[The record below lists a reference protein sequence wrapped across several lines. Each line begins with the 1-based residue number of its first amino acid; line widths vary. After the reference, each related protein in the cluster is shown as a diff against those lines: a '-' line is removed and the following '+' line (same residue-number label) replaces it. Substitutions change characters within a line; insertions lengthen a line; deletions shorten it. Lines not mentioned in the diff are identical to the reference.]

1 MPKLPLSEK
10 RLAANRANA
19 RKSTGPRS
27 PEGKRRASRNN
38 TRHGLYSAEVHL
50 PDYWELRAID
60 TAQRAA
66 AGYLRDPGLA
76 AAVAARTYLRAHR
89 SYATALVDRY
99 YVERFSSADP
109 HAYGRQN
116 NNWFLAAIRYADHI
130 RRQIRALDRFITPAL
145 LSYENETALAMT
157 VGQAARPAA
166 GLQTGQQNYNDSNP
180 PLSQAA
186 GALLAETTAT
196 VRTHSATAR
205 APRRDDALQNC
216 NDSNPLPTRGE
227 PSAPFCDP
235 ERLGCRSLGG
245 DGGERAASPQTQ
257 PPPAPMDNPSSHPKK
272 SPAAPLKIPN
282 QPPSPSPQAQLL
294 RPRPPP
300 LTQLKQ
306 NN

>member
-50 PDYWELRAID
+50 PEYWELRAID

-157 VGQAARPAA
+157 VGQAARPISANLRTWA
-166 GLQTGQQNYNDSNP
+166 HNSLYTADTPATTYRTFSIGNVLKLAPMGLQACG
-180 PLSQAA
+180 
-186 GALLAETTAT
+186 
-196 VRTHSATAR
+196 RTSRSGPARPVNLNVSITESDRTPSRLPRSAC
-205 APRRDDALQNC
+205 PSRR
-216 NDSNPLPTRGE
+216 
-227 PSAPFCDP
+227 
-235 ERLGCRSLGG
+235 
-245 DGGERAASPQTQ
+245 
-257 PPPAPMDNPSSHPKK
+257 
-272 SPAAPLKIPN
+272 
-282 QPPSPSPQAQLL
+282 
-294 RPRPPP
+294 
-300 LTQLKQ
+300 
-306 NN
+306 